1 MYICSN
7 INRIHSI
14 RYMKN
19 YQEDSITKAA
29 NPQFPRVLNRSI
41 HQFESVIAK
50 RIFYCVQSQ
59 IRKSMKDINLDDYKN
74 LWFEIPTFFIDS
86 ASRMKQIEK
95 ATDEL
100 QKAKFKFLDPQQER
114 FSKIVPFPV
123 VQYDKRWG
131 HVKVKVEE
139 EALPFLVELS
149 KGYYW
154 LQLRSALLLSS
165 KYSQR
170 WYELLSEKKDIG
182 KVSFSIDEIK
192 VLLDVEGNYEGNLL
206 NRIIYTPIREINK
219 KTELFIEYTPIN
231 NQRKPILGFDFTL
244 SNQEQ
249 KGEAAIYQKIGDYY
263 DKLQK
268 MSPQEKSAY
277 YQRLLKEYSFSEK
290 EFNQYT
296 SDNRIMSAIIEADS
310 KIQSGKV
317 KINGT
322 KGQYMGGVIKKA
334 KLKKQE
340 EREENNPLPALPF
353 TEETPNAK
361 LRLPYGSEKTLRTYA
376 ESRQQTI
383 EELIKEL
390 NLEKGE
396 NDLYYRTLT

>member
-1 MYICSN
+1 MPELKFYLPLIG
-7 INRIHSI
+7 
-14 RYMKN
+14 YMKKN
-19 YQEDSITKAA
+19 QETTISQAA
-29 NPQFPRVLNRSI
+29 NPQFPRLLNRSI

-59 IRKSMKDINLDDYKN
+59 IRKSMKGIKLEDYKN

-86 ASRMKQIEK
+86 ASRIKQIEK

-100 QKAKFKFLDPQQER
+100 QKAKFNFLDPQQER

-131 HVKVKVEE
+131 YVKVKVEE

-154 LQLRSALLLSS
+154 LQLRSALLLSG

-170 WYELLSEKKDIG
+170 WYELFSEKKDLG
-182 KVSFSIDEIK
+182 KASFLIEDIK
-192 VLLDVEGNYEGNLL
+192 LLLDVKGNYEGNLL
-206 NRIIYTPIREINK
+206 ERIVYTPIQEINK

-231 NQRKPILGFDFTL
+231 NQRRPILGFDFTI
-244 SNQEQ
+244 SNQEK
-249 KGEAAIYQKIGDYY
+249 KGEAAIYQKIGQYY
-263 DKLQK
+263 DKLQN
-268 MSPQEKSAY
+268 MSPQEKSEY
-277 YQRLLKEYSFSEK
+277 YQRLLKEYSFNER

-317 KINGT
+317 TIKGT

-334 KLKKQE
+334 KLKKIE
-340 EREENNPLPALPF
+340 EREENTPLPVLPF
-353 TEETPNAK
+353 AEESPEPPK
-361 LRLPYGSEKTLRTYA
+361 RSKFIYGSEKNLQEYA
-376 ESRQQTI
+376 AATGKTI
-383 EELIKEL
+383 EELEKEL
-390 NLEKGE
+390 NLEKE
-396 NDLYYRTLT
+396 NGFYYKILQ